1 MKVDYATSGGTATA
15 GDDYTVTS
23 GTLAFG
29 PDTART
35 RTVRVPMID
44 GSVEH
49 AGETVHLVLRNSVNA
64 RSRGPCSGV
73 RT

>member
-1 MKVDYATSGGTATA
+1 MVSVDRDRGLAVKVDYATSGGTATA

-35 RTVRVPMID
+35 RTVRVPTID
-44 GSVEH
+44 DSVEDT
-49 AGETVHLVLRNSVNA
+49 GR
-64 RSRGPCSGV
+64 PC
-73 RT
+73 TWF